1 MCNKI
6 KSFFQIL
13 RQRGI
18 LILLK
23 SLLNLILLIIYR
35 DILKKEKIIKRVN
48 EYKMTLMT
56 KDNGISRS
64 LILFGTRELDKKFIL
79 ESIFKDNMNIFDI
92 GANIGYYTVFFSKRI
107 KDGKILA
114 VEPSSNNIKICRE
127 NISLNKVDKRKIY
140 FLEGGVSDKNTTR
153 NFYLSTQSNLHTLN
167 PEGSA
172 KKFLNGKKVKIKTF
186 SVQSLSQEF
195 FVPDLI
201 RMDVE
206 GHECEIISGMIMS
219 IKRNVFKPHICFEP
233 HIDSY
238 SSSNKF
244 ADTLKK
250 LSNIGYFTKLISSNA
265 ESGTKK
271 IRKITKQEPEF
282 SLQSDGEVRSIFKN
296 IKMDDTINILTK
308 SGGARTVLLSP
319 KH

>member
-1 MCNKI
+1 MYNKI
-6 KSFFQIL
+6 KNFFQIL
-13 RQRGI
+13 RQRG
-18 LILLK
+18 LLVLLK
-23 SLLNLILLIIYR
+23 SILNLILLIIYR
-35 DILKKEKIIKRVN
+35 DILKKDKIIKKVN

-92 GANIGYYTVFFSKRI
+92 GANIGYYTVFFSKKI
-107 KDGKILA
+107 KSGKILA
-114 VEPSSNNIKICRE
+114 VEPSSNNIKLCRE
-127 NISLNKVDKRKIY
+127 NISLNKIDKNKIF
-140 FLEGGVSDKNTTR
+140 FLKGGVSDKNTTR
-153 NFYLSTQSNLHTLN
+153 DFYLSTQSNLHTLN
-167 PEGSA
+167 PNGSA
-172 KKFLNGKKVKIKTF
+172 KKFLKGEKIKIKTF
-186 SVQSLSQEF
+186 SIKSLAKDF

-219 IKRNVFKPHICFEP
+219 IKRNIFKPHICFEP

-244 ADTLKK
+244 AETLKR

-265 ESGTKK
+265 ESGTKR
-271 IRKITKQEPEF
+271 IIKITNRKPEL
-282 SLQSDGEVRSIFKN
+282 SLQSDGEIRSIFRDV
-296 IKMDDTINILTK
+296 KMDDTINILTK
-308 SGGARTVLLSP
+308 TGGARTVLLSP
-319 KH
+319 KN

>member
-1 MCNKI
+1 
-6 KSFFQIL
+6 
-13 RQRGI
+13 
-18 LILLK
+18 
-23 SLLNLILLIIYR
+23 
-35 DILKKEKIIKRVN
+35 
-48 EYKMTLMT
+48 
-56 KDNGISRS
+56 
-64 LILFGTRELDKKFIL
+64 
-79 ESIFKDNMNIFDI
+79 
-92 GANIGYYTVFFSKRI
+92 
-107 KDGKILA
+107 
-114 VEPSSNNIKICRE
+114 
-127 NISLNKVDKRKIY
+127 
-140 FLEGGVSDKNTTR
+140 
-153 NFYLSTQSNLHTLN
+153 
-167 PEGSA
+167 
-172 KKFLNGKKVKIKTF
+172 
-186 SVQSLSQEF
+186 
-195 FVPDLI
+195 
-201 RMDVE
+201 MDVE

-308 SGGARTVLLSP
+308 SGGARTVLLSRNI
-319 KH
+319 KK

>member
-92 GANIGYYTVFFSKRI
+92 GANIGYYTVFFSKEL
-107 KDGKILA
+107 KM
-114 VEPSSNNIKICRE
+114 
-127 NISLNKVDKRKIY
+127 
-140 FLEGGVSDKNTTR
+140 
-153 NFYLSTQSNLHTLN
+153 
-167 PEGSA
+167 
-172 KKFLNGKKVKIKTF
+172 VK
-186 SVQSLSQEF
+186 
-195 FVPDLI
+195 
-201 RMDVE
+201 
-206 GHECEIISGMIMS
+206 
-219 IKRNVFKPHICFEP
+219 
-233 HIDSY
+233 Y
-238 SSSNKF
+238 
-244 ADTLKK
+244 
-250 LSNIGYFTKLISSNA
+250 
-265 ESGTKK
+265 
-271 IRKITKQEPEF
+271 
-282 SLQSDGEVRSIFKN
+282 
-296 IKMDDTINILTK
+296 
-308 SGGARTVLLSP
+308 
-319 KH
+319 